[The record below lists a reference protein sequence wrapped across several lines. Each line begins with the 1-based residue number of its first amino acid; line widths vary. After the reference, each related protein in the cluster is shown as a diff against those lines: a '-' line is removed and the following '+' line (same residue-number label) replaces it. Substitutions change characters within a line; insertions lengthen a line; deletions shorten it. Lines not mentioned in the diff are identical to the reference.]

1 MRPPCA
7 PEGARSDREG
17 APHDARQRSCA
28 QNSTRA
34 RIKGLTLSRCP
45 PPAPFEAGLAEGC
58 IPIARYS
65 CTTLAALET
74 LNSIHCNTRPRRTPP
89 PTPPAHRF
97 ELPLGQ
103 PRLWRDRASLTQRL
117 EWWRAAYAARPLEFS
132 VHGPGVASSGRLALL
147 CCMWRYLLLSAARR
161 RFYLTDILRIRRR
174 AGDGDRADCR

>member
-1 MRPPCA
+1 MRPPHVRQKELA
-7 PEGARSDREG
+7 PIAKVRRTTLD
-17 APHDARQRSCA
+17 RSCA

-89 PTPPAHRF
+89 PPPPAHRF

-117 EWWRAAYAARPLEFS
+117 EWWRAAYAARPLELCFPCMVLEFLRS
-132 VHGPGVASSGRLALL
+132 PRAPVLHVALPFVERGPAAI
-147 CCMWRYLLLSAARR
+147 LSYG
-161 RFYLTDILRIRRR
+161 YLTD
-174 AGDGDRADCR
+174 